1 VIGRGV
7 IELDGAGCPRSD
19 SLKGSRYSGIPRFSQ
34 AHLTDGDHA
43 IEDSREVEADV
54 DAATPMDAQNA
65 PTGVWKSRTEREI
78 PTAPT
83 SIILFSDEEEE
94 RRTKPLR
101 STVHRI
107 GSPPPG

>member
-65 PTGVWKSRTEREI
+65 PTGV
-78 PTAPT
+78 
-83 SIILFSDEEEE
+83 
-94 RRTKPLR
+94 
-101 STVHRI
+101 
-107 GSPPPG
+107 